1 MEGHASNI
9 PLIYNPITTHVS
21 PQFHMVYDE
30 GFTSITSL
38 SVPSKDAL
46 LEKIYNKAYWSHDT
60 SMMDDT
66 SYQITSFWENASL
79 PTKPSDRG
87 RKHSHDGSPSFTT
100 PGLPNVTNTIPFR
113 NPNET
118 SHHHFS
124 QAEGDN
130 LSHSTNTVL
139 LSNSTN
145 IPAVL
150 ATEENPPNFGPT
162 MGINT
167 LHPGLYQF
175 PSAAVSAHDIP
186 PPHGAMA
193 VSADDINTSD
203 ATHTNIHIP
212 SKVHSQYTVY
222 HGTTGL
228 KAYKIQR
235 GITNNIYVAKT
246 SPPFQLPSAHAKN
259 TCTQSGFFPHISSSF
274 LDLPVFTLRQQY
286 KPSLSWIIR
295 KIL

>member
-1 MEGHASNI
+1 MGPSTCHASNI

-46 LEKIYNKAYWSHDT
+46 LEKIYNKAYWSHDI

-66 SYQITSFWENASL
+66 SYQITSFWENTSI

-87 RKHSHDGSPSFTT
+87 RKRSHDGSPSFTT

-124 QAEGDN
+124 QAEGDD

-145 IPAVL
+145 IPAVS

-167 LHPGLYQF
+167 LHSSSTY
-175 PSAAVSAHDIP
+175 
-186 PPHGAMA
+186 GAMA
-193 VSADDINTSD
+193 VLADDINTSE

-222 HGTTGL
+222 HGTMDF

-246 SPPFQLPSAHAKN
+246 PPPFQLPLAHAKT
-259 TCTQSGFFPHISSSF
+259 TCTQSGFFPHIFSSF
-274 LDLPVFTLRQQY
+274 LDLPVLYTEAAIQAFLVMDNKEDTLTQSQM
-286 KPSLSWIIR
+286 L
-295 KIL
+295 